1 MAQVDPEHLAPLTA
15 GWVTLLVA
23 SFILLGVLQHYAD
36 R

>member
-1 MAQVDPEHLAPLTA
+1 MAQVNPEHIAPLTA

-23 SFILLGVLQHYAD
+23 TFLLLGALQHYAD